1 MPMGAVSACTIILA
15 WEANSFPRPLVK
27 RSAALALI
35 NLTGNASSIYGSYMW
50 PSSTGPRYIPGG
62 SATAAILL
70 IVAGLA
76 LTIRL
81 LHARIN
87 KELEEAE
94 SSQDVR
100 PAEMDK
106 PDSPPAG
113 FRYIL

>member
-1 MPMGAVSACTIILA
+1 MGAVSACTIILA

-81 LHARIN
+81 LHTRMN
-87 KELEEAE
+87 KRLEEAE
-94 SSQDVR
+94 ASQDVR
-100 PAEMDK
+100 STEMDK
-106 PDSPPAG
+106 PDSPPFG
-113 FRYIL
+113 FRYTL

>member
-1 MPMGAVSACTIILA
+1 MPMGAVSTCTIILA
-15 WEANSFPRPLVK
+15 WEANSFPPPLVK

-70 IVAGLA
+70 VVAGIA

-81 LHARIN
+81 LHARMN
-87 KELEEAE
+87 KKLEAE
-94 SSQDVR
+94 SSQDVH
-100 PAEMDK
+100 PAEMHK